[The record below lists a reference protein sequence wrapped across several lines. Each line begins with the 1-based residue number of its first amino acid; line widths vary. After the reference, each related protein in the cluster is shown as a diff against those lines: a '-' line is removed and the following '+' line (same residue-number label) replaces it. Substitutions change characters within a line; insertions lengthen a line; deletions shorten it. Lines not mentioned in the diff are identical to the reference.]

1 MNAKERLEER
11 CKMCVVGGLF
21 GIIVSVGII
30 CITKIVDYNRPIPPV
45 EVIEVIEEVTPSVNV
60 GDVWVLPNDNPFK
73 TEVYEVRVKEIRGDY
88 LQTELTSDANVLISH
103 RIDYFVDGWEKVK
116 EKK

>member
-1 MNAKERLEER
+1 MNAKERFEER
-11 CKMCVVGGLF
+11 CKMCVIGAVVVSMVAF
-21 GIIVSVGII
+21 SIISVVAILE
-30 CITKIVDYNRPIPPV
+30 CRPTQPM
-45 EVIEVIEEVTPSVNV
+45 EVIEIIEEVTPSVNV

-103 RIDYFVDGWEKVK
+103 RIDYFVDGWEKV
-116 EKK
+116 E